1 MKGMTEN
8 TLVITMSSH
17 LKVAAVFEKAEAISE
32 APVAATLA
40 PCSPTSRSLPTP
52 APATVPPGPAGPLSL
67 EVVGQIGGPIQ
78 AVAVQGSYAFV
89 GVGLRLS
96 VLDVSDP
103 TALREVGA
111 TASLDWF
118 VEDIAIAGSIAFVAA
133 GGTGLHIV
141 DISDPA
147 RPTVIG
153 AYDTPGYAE
162 GVAVSGRYAYVADGP
177 GGLRIVDIADPTNP
191 TEVAVV
197 YRLNYVFD
205 VALAGNYAY
214 LAAAG
219 AGLLAAEVSDPVR
232 PLELGRL
239 DTQGYAYGIAVS
251 ENTAYI
257 ADGWEGLVAVD
268 LADPRQPREV
278 GAYETP
284 GWVMDVAVDG
294 NRLYV
299 ADAFGGL
306 RVVDASDSAKPT
318 ELGAYA
324 APNGHAQSLAVSGRV
339 VYVADLNL
347 GLHAVDVST
356 PDQPRPVGFY
366 SPVGFADGV
375 AVAGSYAYV
384 AAGPYGFRVVDIS
397 DPSRPRQV
405 GTFNTQNS
413 AITVS
418 VAGNFSYVGAPP
430 FPGPF
435 GVRWYVLDIS
445 DPASPQE
452 GSFYEGPGEPAV
464 GMPRDQ
470 LVHGDILYVANESGF
485 ALFDVSQPGSLCI
498 LSFLDITGGRG
509 PTPGIPTATGV
520 AVSGDVAYVAAEAGG
535 LWTFDVSDPRNPTRL
550 SIFNEPVT
558 PELEGEG
565 VSMPDVAVAGNLV
578 YVADLDLLRVVDVT
592 DPRSPKSLGSY
603 RLPASEL
610 GFGPLLAVAGSTV
623 YVANGAAGLVAV
635 DVSDPANPRL
645 AAHLR
650 LPGHASAVAVDDKY
664 VYVAAGGGGLF
675 IVQATAGGGS
685 HEAASTVQPQVMAP
699 LGQGLAPPAQV
710 ASFRWAEPAAVDPVT
725 PSNKGGW
732 GHAVTGSVGTS
743 LSFSPEAQEVTAS
756 SGKTCTV
763 TSAADSGPGT
773 LRECLQNAGSGDTIA
788 FDQAVFPPH
797 GPTTIRLIS
806 GLPHLSQGGQTIDGS
821 NAGVILDGS
830 GTPPGTYG
838 LYIDSD
844 HNVVKGLQVL
854 HFPSDGVFIGGG
866 AYNTIGGDRTKGN
879 GPLGEG
885 NVISGNGGAGLAM
898 KEVVGNRV
906 IGNFIGLDAS
916 GKALLSNGPQGV
928 VIALR
933 GGGNIIGGPSPA
945 DRNVISNN
953 GVTAVRLIGASG
965 NTVMGNYIGT
975 DASGQVQLGH
985 SRFFTVVLDLASAN
999 NRIEGNVIAGDVHI
1013 GDPGSSYNEVV
1024 GNYIGVDATG
1034 TAALGRGGVIVNVP
1048 FTRIGGTTARE
1059 RNVIV
1064 GGVQLG
1070 SGLVEATD
1078 MLFLGNYVGTD
1089 VTGTRAIGRGKITI
1103 GGRRLC
1109 T

>member
-1 MKGMTEN
+1 MG
-8 TLVITMSSH
+8 
-17 LKVAAVFEKAEAISE
+17 
-32 APVAATLA
+32 P
-40 PCSPTSRSLPTP
+40 PC
-52 APATVPPGPAGPLSL
+52 
-67 EVVGQIGGPIQ
+67 
-78 AVAVQGSYAFV
+78 
-89 GVGLRLS
+89 
-96 VLDVSDP
+96 
-103 TALREVGA
+103 
-111 TASLDWF
+111 
-118 VEDIAIAGSIAFVAA
+118 
-133 GGTGLHIV
+133 
-141 DISDPA
+141 
-147 RPTVIG
+147 
-153 AYDTPGYAE
+153 
-162 GVAVSGRYAYVADGP
+162 
-177 GGLRIVDIADPTNP
+177 
-191 TEVAVV
+191 
-197 YRLNYVFD
+197 
-205 VALAGNYAY
+205 
-214 LAAAG
+214 
-219 AGLLAAEVSDPVR
+219 LL
-232 PLELGRL
+232 
-239 DTQGYAYGIAVS
+239 
-251 ENTAYI
+251 
-257 ADGWEGLVAVD
+257 
-268 LADPRQPREV
+268 
-278 GAYETP
+278 
-284 GWVMDVAVDG
+284 
-294 NRLYV
+294 
-299 ADAFGGL
+299 
-306 RVVDASDSAKPT
+306 
-318 ELGAYA
+318 
-324 APNGHAQSLAVSGRV
+324 
-339 VYVADLNL
+339 
-347 GLHAVDVST
+347 
-356 PDQPRPVGFY
+356 
-366 SPVGFADGV
+366 
-375 AVAGSYAYV
+375 
-384 AAGPYGFRVVDIS
+384 
-397 DPSRPRQV
+397 
-405 GTFNTQNS
+405 
-413 AITVS
+413 
-418 VAGNFSYVGAPP
+418 
-430 FPGPF
+430 
-435 GVRWYVLDIS
+435 
-445 DPASPQE
+445 
-452 GSFYEGPGEPAV
+452 
-464 GMPRDQ
+464 
-470 LVHGDILYVANESGF
+470 
-485 ALFDVSQPGSLCI
+485 
-498 LSFLDITGGRG
+498 
-509 PTPGIPTATGV
+509 
-520 AVSGDVAYVAAEAGG
+520 
-535 LWTFDVSDPRNPTRL
+535 
-550 SIFNEPVT
+550 
-558 PELEGEG
+558 
-565 VSMPDVAVAGNLV
+565 
-578 YVADLDLLRVVDVT
+578 
-592 DPRSPKSLGSY
+592 
-603 RLPASEL
+603 
-610 GFGPLLAVAGSTV
+610 
-623 YVANGAAGLVAV
+623 
-635 DVSDPANPRL
+635 
-645 AAHLR
+645 
-650 LPGHASAVAVDDKY
+650 
-664 VYVAAGGGGLF
+664 
-675 IVQATAGGGS
+675 
-685 HEAASTVQPQVMAP
+685 
-699 LGQGLAPPAQV
+699 
-710 ASFRWAEPAAVDPVT
+710 
-725 PSNKGGW
+725 
-732 GHAVTGSVGTS
+732 
-743 LSFSPEAQEVTAS
+743 SPEAQEVTAS

-1103 GGRRLC
+1103 GGRHNFVGGTTLEERNIVVGGVSIIGGADYNFVAGNYIGTDVTGTVALPNFVGISVQDAEHNAIQANLISGSEAAGV
-1109 T
+1109 TLSQGANFNWLRANRVTQNKGIGIGVADGEGNRIVGNSLIDNGQNGVDDGRNNRWDDGKQGNYWSDYQGVDADGDGTGDMPYPIPPNGEDRYPIMAQPQPP